1 MRRLT
6 QIPLVLKAELLVV
19 GAVVLFMA
27 FKSFRHVD
35 DETRIVL
42 RGELTLERVV
52 EVEELLRQGRGQFNT
67 LQLVDSPGAGAA
79 AGIIVDRLEALINR
93 YRLNTEVR
101 GHCASAC
108 AAVFLLGNH
117 RRMLAATE
125 ESPTFLMIHAVRN
138 FVSREVNY
146 GKTEAI
152 NKKIAAK
159 SLHQFPLKLLNRLF
173 DDKKG
178 TGDGEIYIFR
188 EPQSHMQPHTQA
200 HDQTTAQVFVCDSKL
215 NLQLNQCEAIPR
227 MTPQS
232 LGIILVNE

>member
-1 MRRLT
+1 MKFVRRL
-6 QIPLVLKAELLVV
+6 ISISPVLKAELLVV
-19 GAVVLFMA
+19 GAVILFLA

-35 DETRIVL
+35 DETRIVM
-42 RGELTLERVV
+42 RGELTLEHVV

-67 LQLVDSPGAGAA
+67 LQLIDSPGAGAA
-79 AGIIVDRLEALINR
+79 AGIIVDRLEVLINR

-101 GHCASAC
+101 GRCASAC

-117 RRMLAATE
+117 RRMLSGSEA
-125 ESPTFLMIHAVRN
+125 SPTFLMIHAVRN
-138 FVSREVNY
+138 FVSGEVNY

-159 SLHQFPLKLLNRLF
+159 SVNQFPLKLLNRLF

-178 TGDGEIYIFR
+178 TGDGEIYLFR
-188 EPQSHMQPHTQA
+188 EPQVSAQTSA
-200 HDQTTAQVFVCDSKL
+200 HVFVCDSKL
-215 NLQLNQCEAIPR
+215 NLQLDQCEAVPR

>member
-1 MRRLT
+1 MT
-6 QIPLVLKAELLVV
+6 QLSPTLKAELLVIGV
-19 GAVVLFMA
+19 VVVLMA
-27 FKSFRHVD
+27 FKSFRYVD

-101 GHCASAC
+101 GRCASAC

-138 FVSREVNY
+138 FVSGEVNY

-159 SLHQFPLKLLNRLF
+159 SQQQFSIKLLNRLF

-178 TGDGEIYIFR
+178 TGDGEIYLFR
-188 EPQSHMQPHTQA
+188 EPQTIA
-200 HDQTTAQVFVCDSKL
+200 QTKAQVFVCDSKL
-215 NLQLNQCEAIPR
+215 QQQLDQCEAIPR

-232 LGIILVNE
+232 LGIILVSE

>member
-1 MRRLT
+1 MLRLT
-6 QIPLVLKAELLVV
+6 QLSPVLKAELLVI
-19 GAVVLFMA
+19 GAVLLFLA
-27 FKSFRHVD
+27 LKSFRHVD
-35 DETRIVL
+35 DESRIVL

-67 LQLVDSPGAGAA
+67 LQLIDSPGAGAA
-79 AGIIVDRLEALINR
+79 AGIIVDRLEAAINR

-101 GHCASAC
+101 GRCASAC

-117 RRMLAATE
+117 RRMLPASEQSATY
-125 ESPTFLMIHAVRN
+125 LMIHAVRN

-159 SLHQFPLKLLNRLF
+159 SLNQFSLKLLNRLF
-173 DDKKG
+173 DDQRG
-178 TGDGEIYIFR
+178 TGDGEIYLFR
-188 EPQSHMQPHTQA
+188 DPQMSAQGA
-200 HDQTTAQVFVCDSKL
+200 AQVFICDSKL
-215 NLQLNQCEAIPR
+215 HQKLTQCEAVPR

>member
-6 QIPLVLKAELLVV
+6 QLSPVLKAELLVV
-19 GAVVLFMA
+19 GAVVLFLA

-79 AGIIVDRLEALINR
+79 AGIIVDRLEVLINR

-101 GHCASAC
+101 GRCASAC

-117 RRMLAATE
+117 RRMLMGTE
-125 ESPTFLMIHAVRN
+125 ESPTFLMIHVVRN
-138 FVSREVNY
+138 FVSGEVNY

-159 SLHQFPLKLLNRLF
+159 SLNQFSLKLLNRLF
-173 DDKKG
+173 DDKRG
-178 TGDGEIYIFR
+178 TGDGEIYLFR
-188 EPQSHMQPHTQA
+188 EPQTIAQA
-200 HDQTTAQVFVCDSKL
+200 TAQVFVCDSKL
-215 NLQLNQCEAIPR
+215 HRQLDQCEVVPR
-227 MTPQS
+227 VTPQS
-232 LGIILVNE
+232 LGIILVSD